1 MKYCANCGKE
11 LIDEAVACP
20 YCGAAVGDR
29 NKGRHDKR
37 IVIILL
43 VLLAALIVVAGM
55 VFIGTGK
62 TKLNEEETY
71 ALMAAQQIQ
80 ERLLVP
86 DSIYIY
92 DMYVN
97 LYEEEEENEAILGET
112 LGGAFVH
119 YSAENRGGGT
129 TENEVVVYFNS
140 EGMSIISE
148 EDLVEV
154 FQMEN
159 RENNGSLSDGLIEAM
174 AGNIYRRS
182 VERFRDNGTKIDPQ
196 RIVAALKE

>member
-1 MKYCANCGKE
+1 MKYCVHCGKE
-11 LIDEAVACP
+11 LVNEAVACP
-20 YCGAAVGDR
+20 YCGEATGDR
-29 NKGRHDKR
+29 TKGKNNKP

-43 VLLAALIVVAGM
+43 ILMTTVIMVAGV
-55 VFIGTGK
+55 VFIGIGK
-62 TKLNEEETY
+62 PRLNEEENY

-92 DMYVN
+92 EMYVN
-97 LYEEEEENEAILGET
+97 LYDEEEENDAILGET

-129 TENEVVVYFNS
+129 TENEVVVYFNP
-140 EGMSIISE
+140 EGMSIVNE
-148 EDLVEV
+148 EDLVEA

-159 RENNGSLSDGLIEAM
+159 DGGLSDGLIEAM

-196 RIVAALKE
+196 RIVSALKG